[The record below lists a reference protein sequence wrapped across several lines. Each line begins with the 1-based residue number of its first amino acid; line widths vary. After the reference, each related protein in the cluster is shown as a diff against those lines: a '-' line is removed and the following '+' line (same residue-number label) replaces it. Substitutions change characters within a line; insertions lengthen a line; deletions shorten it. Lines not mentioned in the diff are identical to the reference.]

1 MDVGREDERVLDD
14 HLHHRLGLRLDLN
27 SQKVFVKGNRAE
39 VGCFTWITNY
49 MCDLVRSQ
57 CIRFG

>member
-1 MDVGREDERVLDD
+1 VDVGREDERVLDD

-39 VGCFTWITNY
+39 VGCFTWITI
-49 MCDLVRSQ
+49 CA
-57 CIRFG
+57 I